1 MKQPLYKQQGIS
13 LVEVLV
19 AAVLLALGIML
30 VSPMLGLGFRSTH
43 QNKERAAA
51 VQAAQRIVEQI
62 RSRGFSHAASIVSP
76 NSPLSVQPD
85 DIHGEKL
92 YIKADGQ
99 VLKQPATGAKLLQI
113 QRIYSFDNRGS
124 IALADDRIQV
134 TVKITWPGGGSQHV
148 TMGVTL
154 VRDGIQ

>member
-1 MKQPLYKQQGIS
+1 MKAHVRRQRGIS
-13 LVEVLV
+13 LVEVMV
-19 AAVLLALGIML
+19 SAVMLALGIML
-30 VSPMLGLGFRSTH
+30 VSPMLGFGFRSTH

-62 RSRGFSHAASIVSP
+62 RNRGFSHASGIVSP
-76 NSPLSVQPD
+76 TSNTSVQVD
-85 DIHGEKL
+85 DINGEKL

-113 QRIYSFDNRGS
+113 QRIYSFDNRGT

-154 VRDGIQ
+154 VREGVQ